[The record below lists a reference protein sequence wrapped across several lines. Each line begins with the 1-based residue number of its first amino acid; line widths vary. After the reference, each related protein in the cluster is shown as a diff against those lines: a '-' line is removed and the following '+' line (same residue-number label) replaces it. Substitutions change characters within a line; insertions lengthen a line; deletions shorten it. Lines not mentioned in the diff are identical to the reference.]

1 MHRIL
6 IIEDDAA
13 VRAAVEL
20 ILDHEG
26 YSVSVAPDGDAG
38 LDALR
43 SGTFDLVIVDI
54 FMPGRGGLETIS
66 LIRQTSPNLPVIATS
81 GASARAGVPGSANDV
96 LGKAIQLG
104 AACVIHKPFRPRD
117 LLQAIERCLA
127 CGADGVA
134 ESASPNSP
142 GDGVAT

>member
-13 VRAAVEL
+13 VRAALEL

-26 YSVSVAPDGDAG
+26 YSVAVAADGDAG
-38 LDALR
+38 LDLLR
-43 SGTFDLVIVDI
+43 SDAFDLVIVDI

-66 LIRQTSPNLPVIATS
+66 EIRQTSPNLPVIATS
-81 GASARAGVPGSANDV
+81 GAAARAGAPGSANDV
-96 LGKAIQLG
+96 LGKAVQRG

-127 CGADGVA
+127 GGTGDAG
-134 ESASPNSP
+134 ASPNTR

>member
-26 YSVSVAPDGDAG
+26 YSVAVAADGEAG
-38 LDALR
+38 LDLLR
-43 SGTFDLVIVDI
+43 SAAFDLVIVDI

-81 GASARAGVPGSANDV
+81 GAGARAGAPGAADDV
-96 LGKAIQLG
+96 LGKAVQLG
-104 AACVIHKPFRPRD
+104 ASCVIHKPFRPRD
-117 LLQAIERCLA
+117 LLQAIEQCLA
-127 CGADGVA
+127 GGTESGADGI
-134 ESASPNSP
+134 
-142 GDGVAT
+142 AT

>member
-1 MHRIL
+1 MTQIL

-20 ILDHEG
+20 ILEHEG
-26 YSVSVAPDGDAG
+26 YSVSVAADGDAG
-38 LDALR
+38 LDLLR
-43 SGTFDLVIVDI
+43 SAAFDLVIVDI

-66 LIRQTSPNLPVIATS
+66 EIRQTSPTLPVIATS
-81 GASARAGVPGSANDV
+81 GAAARAGVPGTGNDV
-96 LGKAIQLG
+96 LGKAMQLG

-117 LLQAIERCLA
+117 LLQAIERGLA
-127 CGADGVA
+127 AGADGSTGSA
-134 ESASPNSP
+134 EPNAC